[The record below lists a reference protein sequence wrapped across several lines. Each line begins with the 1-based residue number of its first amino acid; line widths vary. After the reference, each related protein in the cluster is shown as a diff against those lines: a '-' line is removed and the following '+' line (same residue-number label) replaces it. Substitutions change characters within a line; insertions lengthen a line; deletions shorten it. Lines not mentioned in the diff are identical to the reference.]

1 MGKGSDRNA
10 DRNSALTASDV
21 SLAFQTVSR
30 AFPVFIE
37 SLEML
42 CLFLRMSLSRNRFAF
57 SGDML

>member
-1 MGKGSDRNA
+1 MGQGSDRNA
-10 DRNSALTASDV
+10 DRNSSLTASDV
-21 SLAFQTVSR
+21 SLAFQLPP

-42 CLFLRMSLSRNRFAF
+42 YRFFLRMFLSRNRFAF